1 MDPIALGLPE
11 GLDDDD
17 EASNKSPSPP
27 RATEKAKANK
37 LPMLIKKVKAVN
49 ALRMGSAVVG
59 ARVQWDQSVREQDRL
74 STRIAGL
81 RQKSRGLGFDLPPH
95 LLDDVFGVD
104 VPADQ
109 KEVELERD
117 RNRKKKE
124 EAQAAQKKRVL
135 GVSRRPAVGRT
146 RRVQAGSL
154 PLGLDAAPF
163 SSLPPTVQRRL
174 GKEHQAG
181 RKKELTT
188 VQKVAA
194 AAKKKADEGIV
205 IEEQVGGM
213 PTIDPNEKDF
223 DKMTTRELRNV
234 RQQALPVCSEHCA
247 DPVPCSAC
255 RRARSA
261 TCPRL

>member
-1 MDPIALGLPE
+1 VDPIALGLPE

-163 SSLPPTVQRRL
+163 SWRRSTLRPGVRTSRTRSTRASRRSCATSTPP
-174 GKEHQAG
+174 
-181 RKKELTT
+181 
-188 VQKVAA
+188 
-194 AAKKKADEGIV
+194 
-205 IEEQVGGM
+205 
-213 PTIDPNEKDF
+213 
-223 DKMTTRELRNV
+223 
-234 RQQALPVCSEHCA
+234 S
-247 DPVPCSAC
+247 S
-255 RRARSA
+255 ARSPPRCTPRA
-261 TCPRL
+261 TR